1 MAKKVKTKRGRPP
14 ENKVR
19 KNVNIRLEE
28 DIYNKV
34 KANADSRGIKPS
46 LLLKMFVEDSIR
58 AHNVWSL

>member
-1 MAKKVKTKRGRPP
+1 MVVKKSKRGRPP

-28 DIYNKV
+28 DIYNTI
-34 KANADSRGIKPS
+34 KAKADSKGIKPS

-58 AHNVWSL
+58 AQNVWSA